1 VPLAPEMWCPNL
13 TAILTLS
20 KNIMGKLNVN
30 IDRNKKNIPKLN
42 GNIDCNK
49 KNNTQT

>member
-1 VPLAPEMWCPNL
+1 
-13 TAILTLS
+13 
-20 KNIMGKLNVN
+20 MGKLNVN

-42 GNIDCNK
+42 VNIDRNK

>member
-1 VPLAPEMWCPNL
+1 
-13 TAILTLS
+13 
-20 KNIMGKLNVN
+20 MGKLNVN